1 MHPHVLDDA
10 AVAVPALAGDQP
22 DAGPGLNSLTGWLV
36 GFAMVLLLAAVAW
49 WASRSGR
56 R

>member
-1 MHPHVLDDA
+1 MHPPHLV
-10 AVAVPALAGDQP
+10 AVAVLDMAGDQP
-22 DAGPGLNSLTGWLV
+22 DAGPGLNSLTGWAV
-36 GFAMVLLLAAVAW
+36 GFAVVGLLAAVAW

>member
-1 MHPHVLDDA
+1 MHPPDFDA
-10 AVAVPALAGDQP
+10 AAVLAVAGDQP
-22 DAGPGLNSLTGWLV
+22 DAGPGLNSLTGWLI